1 MQGRVDQFVSPC
13 VLVTFTESVRV
24 PVGLTKAVGRA
35 LEVSL
40 FSFLCLGYIGDR
52 GGTGQIRHEI

>member
-13 VLVTFTESVRV
+13 VLVTFIESV

-52 GGTGQIRHEI
+52 GGIGQIRHEI